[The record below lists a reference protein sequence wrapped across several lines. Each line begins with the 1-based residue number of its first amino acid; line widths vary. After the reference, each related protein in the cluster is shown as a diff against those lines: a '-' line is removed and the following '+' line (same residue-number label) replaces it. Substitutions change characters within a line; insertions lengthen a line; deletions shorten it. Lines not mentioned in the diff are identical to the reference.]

1 MYNEVLNVAKTDDDD
16 DDAGLLKGLNS
27 GEEKH
32 PKSEIKY
39 LKIIT

>member
-1 MYNEVLNVAKTDDDD
+1 MYNEVLNVAKTDD